1 MKTIITDLD
10 GTLLHDKRLSK
21 YTIEVLKKL
30 QKDNRLV
37 LATGRNL
44 HDVERIYKELEMDQ
58 YKSGA
63 LILLNGMSF
72 YDFSDHEMITNK
84 SFTLKESKFIIFIS
98 HLLLFRVTVVSEDIR
113 ISLDS
118 LLDKTVNIL
127 RFIIKHK
134 PLIKYEKKKLPE
146 SIQKLEISGTYFSK
160 FMHKLLK
167 IILFNYEIVKVNT
180 YWIEILPKHTNKLN
194 QVKYLINKYSLDIND
209 LYVFGDG
216 ENDIEMLKYAVHS
229 YAPVNAMNIA
239 KQSAHF
245 ICDSCDHD
253 GVAKILEEQIL
264 N

>member
-10 GTLLHDKRLSK
+10 GTLLNNKQLSDYCVK
-21 YTIEVLKKL
+21 VLKEL
-30 QKDNRLV
+30 QKEHRLV

-44 HDVERIYKELEMDQ
+44 HDVERIYKQLDMDK
-58 YKSGA
+58 YNTGA

-84 SFTLKESKFIIFIS
+84 SFTLKESKFIILIA

-134 PLIKYEKKKLPE
+134 PLVKYEKKDLPE
-146 SIQKLEISGTYFSK
+146 TIQKLEISGTYLSG
-160 FMHKLLK
+160 FMYRLLK
-167 IILFNYEIVKVNT
+167 IILFNYEIVKVNK
-180 YWIEILPKHTNKLN
+180 YWIEILAKHTNKVN
-194 QVKYLINKYSLDIND
+194 QVKYLVNKYSLDIND

-229 YAPVNAMNIA
+229 YAPKNAMDIA
-239 KQSAHF
+239 KKSAHF
-245 ICDSCDHD
+245 ICDTCEND
-253 GVAKILEEQIL
+253 GVVKTLETTF
-264 N
+264 